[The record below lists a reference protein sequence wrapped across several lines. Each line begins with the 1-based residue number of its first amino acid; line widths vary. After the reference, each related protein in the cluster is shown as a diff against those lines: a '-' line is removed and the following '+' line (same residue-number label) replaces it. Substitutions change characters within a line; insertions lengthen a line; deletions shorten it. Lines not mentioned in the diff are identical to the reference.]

1 MPTDSEHRLT
11 TIPWR
16 ALEGL
21 GPLLAPALEA
31 ILSGQ
36 PAERALDKLLRAHR
50 DFSAEQRTVCAE
62 SLFGVGLWRRR
73 LRCQL
78 DSSLDSARDERG
90 ALQLLA
96 ILACELGQFEGAP
109 QALGV
114 ALPALAPTPTAWRD
128 RYSFPDWIGEHL
140 EARFGDEAP
149 ALADALD
156 RPGPVCLRARGDRRE
171 LQEQLAALGVESKP
185 GRWASK
191 ALIVLT
197 PRPNLLGL
205 GPELLGRFEVQDEG
219 SQLLGELVDAR
230 PGDEVL
236 DLCAGAGGKS
246 LQLAA
251 IVGGEGKVH
260 ATDLDLPRLERLRTR
275 AARANARVLIHGKD
289 APESLRV
296 SRVLVDAPCSEF
308 GALRRGPDLRWRLDP
323 ALVTTMPL
331 IQRALITTGL
341 RHLAPGGRLVYATCT
356 FTREEN
362 EDVVDAALAAHP
374 ELSLVRPQLDPSLL
388 DSRGFF
394 SVTPH
399 RHGTD
404 GFFGAVFVRAPV

>member
-1 MPTDSEHRLT
+1 MPTDSERRLT

-21 GPLLAPALEA
+21 GPVLAPALDA

-62 SLFGVGLWRRR
+62 ALFGVGLWRRR

-78 DSSLDSARDERG
+78 DG
-90 ALQLLA
+90 TPLQLLA
-96 ILACELGQFEGAP
+96 VLARELGGFAGAP

-114 ALPALAPTPTAWRD
+114 ELPALAPTPTAWRD
-128 RYSFPDWIGEHL
+128 RFSFPDWIGEHL

-156 RPGPVCLRARGDRRE
+156 RPGPVCLRARGDRAE
-171 LQEQLAALGVESKP
+171 LQRQLAALGVESTP
-185 GRWASK
+185 GRWASH
-191 ALIVLT
+191 ALIVTT

-205 GPELLGRFEVQDEG
+205 GLLGHFEVQDEG

-251 IVGGEGKVH
+251 IVGEQGRVH
-260 ATDLDLPRLERLRTR
+260 ATDVDLPRLERLRTR
-275 AARANARVLIHGKD
+275 AAKANARVLIHGQA

-296 SRVLVDAPCSEF
+296 SRVLIDAPCSEL
-308 GALRRGPDLRWRLDP
+308 GALRRGPDLRWRIDP
-323 ALVTTMPL
+323 TLVRSMPA
-331 IQRALITTGL
+331 IQRSLIATGL

-362 EDVVDAALAAHP
+362 EDVVDAALATHP
-374 ELSLVRPQLDPSLL
+374 ELSLVRPHFDSALL
-388 DSRGFF
+388 DGRGFF
-394 SVTPH
+394 SVSPH

-404 GFFGAVFVRAPV
+404 GFFAAVFTTR

>member
-1 MPTDSEHRLT
+1 MPTDSERRLT

-21 GPLLAPALEA
+21 GPILAPALDA

-36 PAERALDKLLRAHR
+36 PAERALDRLLRAHR

-62 SLFGVGLWRRR
+62 ALFGVGLWRRR

-78 DSSLDSARDERG
+78 SLDSARDEREG
-90 ALQLLA
+90 LQLLA
-96 ILACELGQFEGAP
+96 VLARELGGFADAP
-109 QALGV
+109 AALGV
-114 ALPALAPTPTAWRD
+114 ELPALAPPPTAWRD
-128 RYSFPDWIGEHL
+128 RFSFPDWIGEHL
-140 EARFGDEAP
+140 DARFGDEVA

-156 RPGPVCLRARGDRRE
+156 RPGPVCLRARGDRLE
-171 LQEQLAALGVESKP
+171 LQQQLAALGVESTP
-185 GRWASK
+185 GRWASR
-191 ALIVLT
+191 ALIVTT

-205 GPELLGRFEVQDEG
+205 GLLGHFEVQDEG
-219 SQLLGELVDAR
+219 SQLLGELVDAH
-230 PGDEVL
+230 PGEEVL

-251 IVGGEGKVH
+251 IVGEQGRVH
-260 ATDLDLPRLERLRTR
+260 ATDVDLPRLERLRTR
-275 AARANARVLIHGKD
+275 AAKANARVLIHGKE

-296 SRVLVDAPCSEF
+296 PRVLIDAPCSEL
-308 GALRRGPDLRWRLDP
+308 GALRRGPDLRWRIDP
-323 ALVTTMPL
+323 TLVKEMPQVQRSL
-331 IQRALITTGL
+331 IATGL

-362 EDVVDAALAAHP
+362 EEVVDAALAAHS
-374 ELSLVRPQLDPSLL
+374 ELCLVRPSVDSGLL

-394 SVTPH
+394 SVSPH

-404 GFFGAVFVRAPV
+404 GFFAAVFTVR

>member
-1 MPTDSEHRLT
+1 MATDSERRLT

-21 GPLLAPALEA
+21 GPVLTPALEA

-62 SLFGVGLWRRR
+62 ALFGVGLWRRR
-73 LRCQL
+73 LRSQL
-78 DSSLDSARDERG
+78 DG
-90 ALQLLA
+90 TPLQLLA
-96 ILACELGQFEGAP
+96 VLARELGGFAGAP

-114 ALPALAPTPTAWRD
+114 ELPALAPTPTAWRD
-128 RYSFPDWIGEHL
+128 RFSFPDWIGEHL

-156 RPGPVCLRARGDRRE
+156 RPGPVCLRARGDRAE
-171 LQEQLAALGVESKP
+171 LQRQLAALGVESTP

-191 ALIVLT
+191 ALIVTT

-205 GPELLGRFEVQDEG
+205 GLLGHFEVQDEG

-251 IVGGEGKVH
+251 IVGEQGRVH
-260 ATDLDLPRLERLRTR
+260 ATDVDLPRLERLRTR
-275 AARANARVLIHGKD
+275 AAKANARVLIHGQA

-296 SRVLVDAPCSEF
+296 SRVLIDAPCSEL

-323 ALVTTMPL
+323 TLARSMPA
-331 IQRALITTGL
+331 IQRSLIATGL

-362 EDVVDAALAAHP
+362 EDVVDAALATHP
-374 ELSLVRPQLDPSLL
+374 ELSLVRPRFDSALL
-388 DSRGFF
+388 DGRGFF
-394 SVTPH
+394 SVSPH

-404 GFFGAVFVRAPV
+404 GFFAAVFTAT